1 MACIQSANKYL
12 TCKWD
17 HMGPGDMLGFLFRKL
32 GVYNLDC
39 IVNFCSIY
47 TFKTNAVPLLKLTMV
62 HLKFLFLRFVKPK
75 KSILG
80 QHGTGSYGESEKSP
94 PETRHPGSEQMSDA
108 SPFGY
113 IGGWGPWDG
122 QRARCLFCNQWCWFF
137 RLFILNSYKINFL
150 YEKCIYK
157 NDVLYLMLMLWDM

>member
-113 IGGWGPWDG
+113 IG
-122 QRARCLFCNQWCWFF
+122 R
-137 RLFILNSYKINFL
+137 RLRTLRRSKSEMLILQSVMLIFQIIYFKFL
-150 YEKCIYK
+150 
-157 NDVLYLMLMLWDM
+157 

>member
-1 MACIQSANKYL
+1 
-12 TCKWD
+12 
-17 HMGPGDMLGFLFRKL
+17 MGPGDMLGFLFRKL
-32 GVYNLDC
+32 GVCNLDC

-113 IGGWGPWDG
+113 IG
-122 QRARCLFCNQWCWFF
+122 R
-137 RLFILNSYKINFL
+137 RLRTLRRSKSEMLILQSVMLIFQIIYFKFL
-150 YEKCIYK
+150 
-157 NDVLYLMLMLWDM
+157 